1 MVDVMDQRTFHGPIS
16 PDDFANALIAAFDQ
30 GNLHAR
36 KVGRGR
42 QCMVQI
48 ASPPH
53 PVSGGR
59 TSLAVH
65 LSKVEDGVHVRV
77 GQQQWTGVAASL
89 GLTALMAMR
98 NPLSIMAR
106 LDDVAQDIA
115 SIQLVANVWETI
127 ERTADSLGA
136 SYLISERLRRLTCQY
151 CSTAN
156 PVGAPHCVACGA
168 PMGPSQP
175 IACPKCGHVTNADAA
190 VCPECGNP
198 L

>member
-1 MVDVMDQRTFHGPIS
+1 MDQRTFHGPIS
-16 PDDFANALIAAFDQ
+16 PNDFAHALIASFDQ
-30 GNLHAR
+30 GNLNVR
-36 KVGRGR
+36 KVGRGN

-59 TSLAVH
+59 TALAIH
-65 LSKVEDGVHVRV
+65 LSKVEDGVLVRV

-98 NPLSIMAR
+98 NPFSILAR
-106 LDDVAQDIA
+106 LDDVAQDIS
-115 SIQLVANVWETI
+115 SIQLVANVWDTI
-127 ERTADSLGA
+127 ERTADTLGA
-136 SYLISERLRRLTCQY
+136 SYQISERLRRLTCEY
-151 CSTAN
+151 CNTAN
-156 PVGAPHCVACGA
+156 SVGASHCVACGA

-175 IACPKCGHVTNADAA
+175 IACPKCGHVTDAYA
-190 VCPECGNP
+190 KLCPECGAS